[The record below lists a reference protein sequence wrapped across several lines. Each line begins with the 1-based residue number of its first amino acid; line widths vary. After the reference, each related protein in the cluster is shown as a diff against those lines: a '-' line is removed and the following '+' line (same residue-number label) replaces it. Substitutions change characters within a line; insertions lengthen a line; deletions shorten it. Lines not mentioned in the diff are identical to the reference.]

1 MAGLL
6 YLIYYLVLIYSWLIV
21 IRALLS
27 WFPPKSGSTV
37 HPLRKVLFRVTE
49 PYLRFFRRFIPVIR
63 IGSSGFDASAIVALL
78 VLFFFIQVLVR
89 A

>member
-1 MAGLL
+1 MAGLV

-27 WFPPKSGSTV
+27 WFPPKSGGTV
-37 HPLRKVLFRVTE
+37 HPFRRVLFWVTE
-49 PYLRFFRRFIPVIR
+49 PYLRLFRRFIPVIR
-63 IGSSGFDASAIVALL
+63 IGSMGFDASAVVALV
-78 VLFFFIQVLVR
+78 VLFFFIEVLLR